1 MRILV
6 TGGAG
11 FVGSNLALM
20 LKRSVPDAEL
30 CAFDNL
36 RRRGS
41 ESAVPRLRAA
51 GVEFVHGD
59 VRCPADLAAAG
70 RFDVLIR
77 MLCGAFSSCGYQGS
91 PAYSIFRHEPI
102 GTAHCPG
109 RGASASRR
117 RHLFIDEPSI
127 SRFELL
133 RALPL
138 ERHADRFELPPSGS
152 GCGWSFEGIT
162 TEFPLSGHRSLYGA
176 TKLASELLVE
186 DTAVIYGLR
195 TIVNR
200 CGVIAGPWQMGKV
213 DQGFVVLWAA
223 AHRFNT
229 PLAYLGFGGD
239 GLQVRDVL
247 HVADLCD
254 LIRIQLEDL
263 SRFSGTTLNVGGGR
277 RGSISLA
284 ELTRLCRERSGT
296 MVEIARDPETKPPD
310 IPFYVTDNAAATS
323 LTGWRPL
330 RGIEQVVDDI
340 FSWLDANRETL
351 EPLLGGVPAAGRAH
365 LTARN

>member
-20 LKRSVPDAEL
+20 LKRNVPDAEL

-41 ESAVPRLRAA
+41 ELAVPRLRAA

-70 RFDVLIR
+70 RFDVLIE
-77 MLCGAFSSCGYQGS
+77 CSAEPSVHAGYQGS
-91 PAYSIFRHEPI
+91 PAYLIDTNLI
-102 GTAHCPG
+102 GTAHCLDAA
-109 RGASASRR
+109 RAHHADVIFLSTSRVYP
-117 RHLFIDEPSI
+117 I
-127 SRFELL
+127 ELL

-138 ERHADRFELPPSGS
+138 ARHADRFELPPSGS

-186 DTAVIYGLR
+186 EYRAMYGLR

-200 CGVIAGPWQMGKV
+200 CGVIAGPWQMGKI

-277 RGSISLA
+277 RGSVSLA